1 MTTQRLCGHKKSPRI
16 WGIGLMFSHALLP
29 LLETKL
35 RSGTM
40 GICFLILIIAL
51 YGHKKS
57 PRVWGIGPM
66 FSHAFSLLLETK
78 LRSGTMAIFFNFDYC
93 IVA

>member
-1 MTTQRLCGHKKSPRI
+1 MTMQRLCGHKKNPRI

-40 GICFLILIIAL
+40 GI
-51 YGHKKS
+51 
-57 PRVWGIGPM
+57 
-66 FSHAFSLLLETK
+66 
-78 LRSGTMAIFFNFDYC
+78 FFNFVCY
-93 IVA
+93 IVWAQEEPKSMGYWTYVQPRLFTSVGNKVKVRYNGHI